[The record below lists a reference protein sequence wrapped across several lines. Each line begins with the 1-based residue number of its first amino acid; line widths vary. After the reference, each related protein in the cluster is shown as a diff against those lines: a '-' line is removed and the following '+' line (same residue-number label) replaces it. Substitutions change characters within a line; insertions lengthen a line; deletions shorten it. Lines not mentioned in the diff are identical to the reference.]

1 LDPEKEVIA
10 LIGSKEGIANI
21 TRAFINQGDGVLVP
35 NPAYPV
41 YANGGTIL
49 SDGIPIEMPLLEENG
64 FKPDLAKIG
73 SFMKTRQNVKMMFLN
88 YPNNPTAAVVN
99 LSSLREMVDFA
110 LEQNIVICYD
120 NAYSEITFDG
130 YCAPSIFEID
140 GEKFATYVADFAGG
154 VRTETS
160 GVVILEDGK
169 YVIDFDNLEKKPDPW
184 LFWQTSNKNLNDVA
198 VLLTSSFEG
207 RVWYEKDGNTL
218 TIYGDKSDEV
228 SYRLSAPRIDHEK
241 WDNLADNQ
249 SLAGINVANY

>member
-1 LDPEKEVIA
+1 VKAENSSAGQPAGYFSNAGGGPALQTESGDVI
-10 LIGSKEGIANI
+10 IGGAGAGKL
-21 TRAFINQGDGVLVP
+21 TV
-35 NPAYPV
+35 
-41 YANGGTIL
+41 GTI
-49 SDGIPIEMPLLEENG
+49 DP
-64 FKPDLAKIG
+64 
-73 SFMKTRQNVKMMFLN
+73 
-88 YPNNPTAAVVN
+88 
-99 LSSLREMVDFA
+99 
-110 LEQNIVICYD
+110 
-120 NAYSEITFDG
+120 
-130 YCAPSIFEID
+130 IFEID

-249 SLAGINVANY
+249 SLAGIFP